1 MITIL
6 ILAVLVLIAFVVTLL
21 FTGEFIS
28 AAIVAILGIVLSGL
42 GFVPIAGLTG
52 GFFANYSNGQR
63 IGFITKATTKGIIF
77 RTNEI
82 DMQMGSGQQASLSPH
97 FECSVTDTK
106 TFDEIQGKLGDEVK
120 ITYREWLIM
129 PYWMG
134 KSGYEVTKVEWIKK

>member
-6 ILAVLVLIAFVVTLL
+6 IIAVCVLFAFVVTLVV
-21 FTGEFIS
+21 TQEFMS
-28 AAIVAILGIVLSGL
+28 AAIVAVICTILGGL
-42 GFVPIAGLTG
+42 TFYPVAGLTG

-63 IGFITKATTKGIIF
+63 IGFVTKATTKGIVF

-97 FECSVTDTK
+97 FECSVPNQQ
-106 TFDEIQGKLGDEVK
+106 TFDQIQGKLGEEVK

-129 PYWMG
+129 PWWMG